1 MLIDATPLSLFVSG
15 TIWGALILYVVG
27 EFGRS
32 LRPSPPWTRP
42 LWILGSACY
51 ICHVISAFSLHH
63 NWSHSAAYAYTAA
76 TTYDLLGINSG
87 LGLWVNYIFTAI
99 WIVEGLLPGRWGLTV
114 NRRLNRVVRSV
125 FLFMIINGAFVFVA
139 GPQRWFGLLLVV
151 TLLTIWWNDT
161 ETFSG

>member
-76 TTYDLLGINSG
+76 TTYDLLGINSRAHALPSHRHCTALGRRG
-87 LGLWVNYIFTAI
+87 LPIGQAPNDL
-99 WIVEGLLPGRWGLTV
+99 RHH
-114 NRRLNRVVRSV
+114 S
-125 FLFMIINGAFVFVA
+125 GAEPIQPQVTQGPLVGPTHPHQYA
-139 GPQRWFGLLLVV
+139 G
-151 TLLTIWWNDT
+151 
-161 ETFSG
+161 